1 MLLCCA
7 HRGVYQLLVDLMRR
21 GRMLPLLVYLHH
33 TAWLVLL
40 PLDLFAGGMLVL
52 RAFPLLDAA
61 ADYSHLLQQLAPDA
75 AAANVSAA
83 FDPKAQVKESDWRHY
98 ASFNLPLPN
107 SQWLL
112 LNFSIA
118 VRCYLIVYMLGALST
133 DCTQ

>member
-1 MLLCCA
+1 
-7 HRGVYQLLVDLMRR
+7 MRV
-21 GRMLPLLVYLHH
+21 GRSLPLLVYLHH

-61 ADYSHLLQQLAPDA
+61 ADYSHLLLLLIAPDA

-83 FDPKAQVKESDWRHY
+83 FDVKAQVKESDWRHY

-107 SQWLL
+107 SQRLL
-112 LNFSIA
+112 INLSIA

-133 DCTQ
+133 GSTPESSLRLSPTHCE